1 MLDFAQPE
9 IENLQAANT
18 VSPGSAAAPLAVD
31 TVSQALQTL
40 ARDLP
45 FEQLGLTA
53 FDPDCF
59 AWWPGSDDL

>member
-1 MLDFAQPE
+1 MLDFAQSKTE
-9 IENLQAANT
+9 SSQKADIL
-18 VSPGSAAAPLAVD
+18 SPDSAAAPQPIH
-31 TVSQALQTL
+31 SQVLKTL
-40 ARDLP
+40 ARDVP

>member
-9 IENLQAANT
+9 TENSQQAEISA
-18 VSPGSAAAPLAVD
+18 PGTAVAPLPAN
-31 TVSQALQTL
+31 SQAWQTL
-40 ARDLP
+40 ARDVP